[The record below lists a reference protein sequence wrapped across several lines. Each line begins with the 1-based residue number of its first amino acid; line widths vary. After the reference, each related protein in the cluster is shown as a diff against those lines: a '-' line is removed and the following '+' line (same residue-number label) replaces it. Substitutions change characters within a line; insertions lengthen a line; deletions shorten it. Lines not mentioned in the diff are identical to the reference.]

1 MQLLR
6 ESTMAARPRIS
17 FFRLLIITLAVVG
30 SMFAQPARADAIF
43 CTSAFTFSFG
53 DRLVGTNSSMTATIS
68 NCGDQP
74 WAFTDVSI
82 DPATGAAFHVNTSCA
97 TGLMM
102 APGASCS
109 ATVVF
114 APVVTGQTSG
124 GLWLR
129 NTTADSEELLTFYGR
144 GVDAQ
149 AGTATLTF
157 VPAVAAFGPQPV
169 GTQSPPLTVEL
180 HNQGP
185 AALTLSAIVLNG
197 PQVYDFLGLV
207 DTCATGKS
215 IPAGNFCHMSL
226 YFQPQATGTRLANLV
241 IDSPQLSSLAI
252 LQVSGTGTT
261 PGPPATTTVIEF
273 YNAALDHY
281 FISSLQ
287 PDIQALDSQ
296 AIPGWVRTGL
306 SFNAYPVAT
315 AGASP
320 VCRFYIPPAQGN
332 SHFFSASPLECAE
345 VMQAYPMFELE
356 SPNAMYLDLPDP
368 STGACPAGTIAVYRV
383 WNARVD
389 TNHRYL
395 TDRALRDQM
404 VASQGYVA
412 EGYGPDDVA
421 MCAPQ

>member
-1 MQLLR
+1 M
-6 ESTMAARPRIS
+6 TMVARRRIS
-17 FFRLLIITLAVVG
+17 LFRLLVIMLAVVG
-30 SMFAQPARADAIF
+30 SMFAPSAQADGRF
-43 CTSAFTFSFG
+43 CTTAVTFNFG
-53 DRLVGTNSSMTATIS
+53 DRLVGTNSGMTAAIS

-74 WAFTDVSI
+74 WVFTDVSV
-82 DPATGAAFHVNTSCA
+82 DPVTGAAFHVNTSCA
-97 TGLMM
+97 TGKTI
-102 APGASCS
+102 APGASCN

-114 APVVTGQTSG
+114 APVVPGQTSG

-149 AGTATLTF
+149 AGTATLSF
-157 VPAVAAFGPQPV
+157 VPAVAAFGPEPV
-169 GTQSPPLTVEL
+169 GAQSPALTVEL

-185 AALTLSAIVLNG
+185 ATLTLSAIVLNG
-197 PQVYDFLGLV
+197 PQVYDFLGFV

-215 IPAGNFCHMSL
+215 IPAGKFCHMSL

-252 LQVSGTGTT
+252 LQVSGIGITS
-261 PGPPATTTVIEF
+261 PPNPPATTTVIEF
-273 YNAALDHY
+273 HNAALDHY

-287 PDIQALDSQ
+287 PDIQALDSKT
-296 AIPGWVRTGL
+296 IPGWERTGL
-306 SFNAYPVAT
+306 SFNAYAT
-315 AGASP
+315 AIAGASP
-320 VCRFYIPPAQGN
+320 VCRLYIPPAQGD
-332 SHFFSASPLECAE
+332 SHFFSASPLECAQ
-345 VMQAYPMFELE
+345 VMQAYPMFVLE
-356 SPNAMYLDLPDP
+356 SPNAMYVDLPDP
-368 STGACPAGTIAVYRV
+368 ITGACPAGTVAVYRV
-383 WNARVD
+383 WNARAD

-412 EGYGPDDVA
+412 EGYGPDAVI

>member
-1 MQLLR
+1 M
-6 ESTMAARPRIS
+6 TGW
-17 FFRLLIITLAVVG
+17 LIVILAVAG
-30 SMFAQPARADAIF
+30 SMFAQPARADGRF
-43 CTSAFTFSFG
+43 CADAVTFSFG
-53 DRLVGTNSSMTATIS
+53 NRLVGTSSSMTATIS

-74 WAFTDVSI
+74 WAFTDVSV
-82 DPATGAAFHVNTSCA
+82 DPVTGPAFHVNTSCA
-97 TGLMM
+97 TGMTI

-114 APVVTGQTSG
+114 APVASGETSG

-149 AGTATLTF
+149 AGTATLSF
-157 VPAVAAFGPQPV
+157 APAAAAFGPEPV
-169 GTQSPPLTVEL
+169 GTQSPALTVEL

-185 AALTLSAIVLNG
+185 AALTLTAIVLNG
-197 PQVYDFLGLV
+197 PQVYDFLGLL

-215 IPAGNFCHMSL
+215 IPAGKFCSMSL

-241 IDSPQLSSLAI
+241 IDSPELSSLAI
-252 LQVSGTGTT
+252 LQVSGIGITSAAVTT
-261 PGPPATTTVIEF
+261 AVIEF

-287 PDIQALDSQ
+287 PDISARFK
-296 AIPGWVRTGL
+296 AIRVGRTGL
-306 SFNAYPVAT
+306 SFNAYAT
-315 AGASP
+315 AIAGASP

-332 SHFFSASPLECAE
+332 SHFFSASPLECSE

-356 SPNAMYLDLPDP
+356 SANAMYVDLPDP

-395 TDRALRDQM
+395 TDRARRGQM

>member
-1 MQLLR
+1 M
-6 ESTMAARPRIS
+6 TGW
-17 FFRLLIITLAVVG
+17 LAVILAVAG
-30 SMFAQPARADAIF
+30 GMLAQPASADGRF
-43 CTSAFTFSFG
+43 CTDAVTFSFG
-53 DRLVGTNSSMTATIS
+53 NRLVGTSSSMTATIS
-68 NCGDQP
+68 NCGDQA
-74 WAFTDVSI
+74 WTVTDVSV
-82 DPATGAAFHVNTSCA
+82 DPVTGPAFHVNTSCA
-97 TGLMM
+97 TGMTI
-102 APGASCS
+102 APGASCN

-114 APVVTGQTSG
+114 APVVSGETSG

-149 AGTATLTF
+149 AGTATLSF
-157 VPAVAAFGPQPV
+157 APAAAAFGPEPV
-169 GTQSPPLTVEL
+169 GMQSPPLTVEL

-185 AALTLSAIVLNG
+185 AALTLTAIVLNG
-197 PQVYDFLGLV
+197 PQVYDFLGLL

-215 IPAGNFCHMSL
+215 IPAGKSCSMSL

-252 LQVSGTGTT
+252 LQVSGIGTIS
-261 PGPPATTTVIEF
+261 PPATTTVIEF
-273 YNAALDHY
+273 YNATLDHY

-306 SFNAYPVAT
+306 SFNAYPAAV

-320 VCRFYIPPAQGN
+320 VCRFYIPPAEGN

-345 VMQAYPMFELE
+345 VMQGYPMFELE

-368 STGACPAGTIAVYRV
+368 VTGACPAGTIPVYRV
-383 WNARVD
+383 WNDRVD

-395 TDRALRDQM
+395 TDRARRDQM

-412 EGYGPDDVA
+412 EGYGPDTVI